1 MVIGSFLLSALS
13 FLFGIIGLGTIYPA
27 IANTLFNWFS
37 KK

>member
-27 IANTLFNWFS
+27 IANTIFGWFS
-37 KK
+37 K